1 MHKGAVWMGGFFIT
15 FEGID
20 GCGKSTQIDL
30 FHRKLEADGCKV
42 LLLREP
48 GGTPI
53 SECIRQILLDKK
65 NTKMC
70 SETELLLFE
79 AARAQIVKEVIG
91 PAIAEGMVVLCD
103 RFIDSSMA
111 YQGYG
116 RQIGSKVVDDLNT
129 YAIAGTGPDLTFLF
143 DIDPALAESRLSC
156 RPQARDRLDDESFA
170 FVNRVREGYLRI
182 AEAEPQRIRVLNAH
196 SGIEDLSRE
205 VYRIYR
211 EVR

>member
-1 MHKGAVWMGGFFIT
+1 MSGFFIT

-30 FHRKLEADGCKV
+30 FHRKLEADGCSV

-53 SECIRQILLDKK
+53 SESIRRILLDKK

-79 AARAQIVKEVIG
+79 AARAQIVKEVIA
-91 PAIAEGMVVLCD
+91 PSIADGRVVLCD

-116 RQIGSKVVDDLNT
+116 RQIGSRVVDDLNT
-129 YAIAGTGPDLTFLF
+129 YAIAGTRPDLTFLF
-143 DIDPALAESRLSC
+143 DIDPALAESRLAC
-156 RPQARDRLDDESFA
+156 RPQARDRLDDESIA
-170 FVNRVREGYLRI
+170 FVKRVREGYLRI
-182 AEAEPQRIRVLNAH
+182 AEAEPQRVRVLNAH
-196 SGIEDLSRE
+196 KSIEELSRE

>member
-1 MHKGAVWMGGFFIT
+1 MSGFFIT

-30 FHRKLEADGCKV
+30 FHRKLEADGSKV

-53 SECIRQILLDKK
+53 SESIRQILLDKK

-91 PAIAEGMVVLCD
+91 PAIADGMVVLCD

-116 RQIGSKVVDDLNT
+116 RQIGSRVVDDLNT
-129 YAIAGTGPDLTFLF
+129 YAIAGTRPDLTFLF

-156 RPQARDRLDDESFA
+156 RPQARDRLDDESIA
-170 FVNRVREGYLRI
+170 FVKRVREGYLRI

-196 SGIEDLSRE
+196 RSIEELSRE
-205 VYRIYR
+205 VYKIYR